1 MRGRRTRVIATHGM
15 HLETFNAAS
24 RDGAVAVIKPCL
36 DIARWIGAIVD
47 ARPYA
52 GIDALLQ
59 RARSAAEPFTQAEI
73 DGALAHHPRIGERAR
88 GSAMEARF
96 SSAEQA
102 GLGASSSDIE
112 QVLRQGNLDYESRF
126 GRVFLIRAA
135 GRDRAEILAELRRRL
150 HNDTAAELR
159 EIGGQLREIALGRL
173 RSIFG
178 ADGQGRVDG
187 DQCGSARC
195 R

>member
-1 MRGRRTRVIATHGM
+1 MSATHGM
-15 HLETFNAAS
+15 YLETFNAAS
-24 RDGAVAVIKPCL
+24 RDDAIAAIKPCL
-36 DIARWIGAIVD
+36 DIARWIDAIVA

-59 RARSAAEPFTQAEI
+59 HARRAAEPFTQAEI

-88 GSAMEARF
+88 GRGVEARF

-102 GLGASSSDIE
+102 GLGAASHAVEDA
-112 QVLRQGNLDYESRF
+112 LRQGNLDYESRF

-135 GRDRAEILAELRRRL
+135 GRDRAEILAELRRRMR
-150 HNDTAAELR
+150 NDTATELR

-173 RSIFG
+173 RSVFVG
-178 ADGQGRVDG
+178 
-187 DQCGSARC
+187 
-195 R
+195 

>member
-1 MRGRRTRVIATHGM
+1 M
-15 HLETFNAAS
+15 HIDSFNAAS
-24 RDGAVAVIKPCL
+24 RDDAIAAIKPCL
-36 DIARWIGAIVD
+36 DIARWIDAIVD

-59 RARSAAEPFTQAEI
+59 HARSVAEPFTQAEI

-88 GSAMEARF
+88 GSGMEARF

-102 GLGASSSDIE
+102 GLGAASHAIE
-112 QVLRQGNLDYESRF
+112 DALRQGNFDYESRF

-135 GRDRAEILAELRRRL
+135 GRNRAEILAELRRRL
-150 HNDTAAELR
+150 HNDTATELR

-173 RSIFG
+173 CAIFG
-178 ADGQGRVDG
+178 G
-187 DQCGSARC
+187 
-195 R
+195 

>member
-1 MRGRRTRVIATHGM
+1 M
-15 HLETFNAAS
+15 HIETFNAAS
-24 RDGAVAVIKPCL
+24 RDDAIAAIKPCL
-36 DIARWIGAIVD
+36 DIARWIDAIVD
-47 ARPYA
+47 ARPYV

-59 RARSAAEPFTQAEI
+59 HARSAAELFTQTEI

-88 GSAMEARF
+88 GSSAEAKF

-102 GLGASSSDIE
+102 GLGASSQDIE
-112 QVLRQGNLDYESRF
+112 QALQQGNLDYELKF

-135 GRDRAEILAELRRRL
+135 GRDRAEILAELRRRM
-150 HNDTAAELR
+150 HNDAATELR

-178 ADGQGRVDG
+178 AEDAGKN
-187 DQCGSARC
+187 
-195 R
+195 